1 MNQVKDTQTEM
12 HVITITK
19 NNSNIKKQIFLG
31 NVDRIVDDHGT
42 TIVDLNAKLEGKTDL
57 FQKYSDSFGFDV
69 EAVGKIICCFYY
81 HLKKLS

>member
-1 MNQVKDTQTEM
+1 MMDTQTEM

-31 NVDRIVDDHGT
+31 NVERIVDDHGT
-42 TIVDLNAKLEGKTDL
+42 TIVDLNAKPEGKSDL

-69 EAVGKIICCFYY
+69 EAVGKIMRCFYY